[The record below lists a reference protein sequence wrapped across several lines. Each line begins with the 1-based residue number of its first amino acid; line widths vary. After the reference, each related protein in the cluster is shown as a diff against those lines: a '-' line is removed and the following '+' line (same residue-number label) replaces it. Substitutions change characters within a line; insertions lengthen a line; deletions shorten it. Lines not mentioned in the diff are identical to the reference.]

1 MPAHRFLVIGL
12 TNDILLDFIEL
23 MDAKDTACILA
34 VGSSL
39 AAEAGTES
47 YEAHGQV
54 FGLENFILEHAGDR
68 YFSGADEEGV
78 IILDGVDLVTPLG
91 ELATA
96 DKAEIKAHGGHDKG
110 GKVLFSHAIY
120 VGFNT
125 FHMKTD

>member
-1 MPAHRFLVIGL
+1 
-12 TNDILLDFIEL
+12 
-23 MDAKDTACILA
+23 MDAKDAACILA
-34 VGSSL
+34 IGSSL

-91 ELATA
+91 ELAPA
-96 DKAEIKAHGGHDKG
+96 DKAEITGRGGTDKG
-110 GKVLFSHAIY
+110 GKALLSHALEGEI
-120 VGFNT
+120 N
-125 FHMKTD
+125 